1 MLVLAVLVCCH
12 QVLNHCLIV
21 RLMLFLILV
30 EKMSAGKA
38 AKEDAERQR
47 NGGPEEGTA
56 KIVSLFLGFVLSYC
70 VVSRPAHC
78 SADAPSLMIMVH

>member
-1 MLVLAVLVCCH
+1 MVYDHSTFATHLVIDSVLVLAVLMCCH

-38 AKEDAERQR
+38 AKQDAEMQR
-47 NGGPEEGTA
+47 TRGPEEGTA
-56 KIVSLFLGFVLSYC
+56 KIV
-70 VVSRPAHC
+70 
-78 SADAPSLMIMVH
+78 